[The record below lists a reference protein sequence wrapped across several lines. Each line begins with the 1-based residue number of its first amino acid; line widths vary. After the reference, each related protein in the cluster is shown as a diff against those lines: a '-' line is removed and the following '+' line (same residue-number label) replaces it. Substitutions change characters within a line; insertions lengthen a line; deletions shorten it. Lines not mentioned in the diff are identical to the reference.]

1 MAIFIK
7 NSYLDILEAFLEDD
21 FDFGFKHKIHKI
33 SGRLEAVVIKKCQFK
48 KPHKN
53 SPIPQIR
60 HPLVLLQIP
69 HDTCDH
75 FDTFLYFYIVNQ
87 YFSLGKLLHI
97 ER

>member
-53 SPIPQIR
+53 IPIPQIH
-60 HPLVLLQIP
+60 HPLVLLPIP
-69 HDTCDH
+69 QDH